1 MENQQVKMQV
11 IPSGPLM
18 VEGSI
23 TLTNKDGN
31 VEQKEGKMFLC
42 RCGHSQN
49 KPYCDGAHRTTE
61 FDK

>member
-1 MENQQVKMQV
+1 
-11 IPSGPLM
+11 M

-31 VEQKEGKMFLC
+31 VEQKEGKIFLC

-49 KPYCDGAHRTTE
+49 TPYCDGSHRTNE
-61 FDK
+61 FEK

>member
-1 MENQQVKMQV
+1 MENQQVKIQV
-11 IPSGPLM
+11 IPFGPLM

-31 VEQKEGKMFLC
+31 VEQKEGKIFLC

-49 KPYCDGAHRTTE
+49 TPYCDGSHRTNE
-61 FDK
+61 FEK